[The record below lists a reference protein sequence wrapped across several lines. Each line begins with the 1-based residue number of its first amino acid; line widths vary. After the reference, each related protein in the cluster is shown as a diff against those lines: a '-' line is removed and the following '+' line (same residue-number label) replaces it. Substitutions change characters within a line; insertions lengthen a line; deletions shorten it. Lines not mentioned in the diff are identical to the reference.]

1 MCASVGGGGG
11 VSTRRIVKIDID
23 ILSHKLTK
31 EQMQSETET
40 FNASLTFALFLRLP
54 R

>member
-1 MCASVGGGGG
+1 MCGSVVWGGGGGEG
-11 VSTRRIVKIDID
+11 VSTRRIVKID
-23 ILSHKLTK
+23 KLTK